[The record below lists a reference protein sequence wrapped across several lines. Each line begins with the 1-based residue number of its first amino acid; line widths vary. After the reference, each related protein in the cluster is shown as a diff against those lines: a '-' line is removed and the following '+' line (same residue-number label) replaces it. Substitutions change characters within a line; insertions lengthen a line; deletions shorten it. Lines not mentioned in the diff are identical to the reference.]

1 MGQQQLLLL
10 VLGAIIVSVAII
22 VGINMFNQNALTSAI
37 DATKQDCLHIAARAQ
52 EWARKP
58 PILGGPDTKNTFT
71 GLDFMDIGY
80 TDAAVTS
87 YSNENAD
94 YSLDASDPV
103 RLIISGETKETDGN
117 AVTRIIYCEVEP
129 FNLDTMYVQIGS

>member
-52 EWARKP
+52 EWCRKP
-58 PILGGPDTKNTFT
+58 PILGGPATKNTFT

-80 TDAAVTS
+80 AKTVTTT
-87 YSNENAD
+87 YVNENATFT
-94 YSLDASDPV
+94 LTPAAGT
-103 RLIISGETKETDGN
+103 LTIAGQTKETDSDN
-117 AVTRIIYCEVEP
+117 QARTITCYVSPFKLDSLIVTV
-129 FNLDTMYVQIGS
+129 G